1 MRVFWTWPARADLEN
16 IVRYI
21 AIENVDAAFEIE
33 DDVRAATSRLADMP
47 RMGRLGRAAETRELV
62 VVHTPYVVIYRI
74 QSDQVEILR
83 VMHGAQ
89 NWPPKET

>member
-21 AIENVDAAFEIE
+21 ANENVDAAFETE

-47 RMGRLGRAAETRELV
+47 RMGRPGRATGTRELV

-74 QSDQVEILR
+74 QREQVEVLR

-89 NWPPKET
+89 DWPPQET